1 MVVTLAVI
9 VVLPHPLQVPKQKA
23 LRKRTKK
30 NK

>member
-9 VVLPHPLQVPKQKA
+9 VVLQHPLQVPRKKVLKKKA
-23 LRKRTKK
+23 KK